1 MPFTPHFLAQGA
13 YLRVVL
19 HAESALAYALEVGS
33 LRFFQAASAF
43 FLLHKTVAKS
53 ISLAFCHRTT
63 VFELLLF
70 HLGSF
75 LINRVFFYR
84 HIERG
89 CQRLTGKMGGV
100 VEVDFRTAYR
110 DWQRQGERV
119 MARYTDGRH
128 GNIFSIGLVLHQV
141 HCRGRSPVLCGMW
154 GAEYRDLV

>member
-43 FLLHKTVAKS
+43 FLLHKTAAKNE
-53 ISLAFCHRTT
+53 SLALRHRTT

-75 LINRVFFYR
+75 FNQPGILL
-84 HIERG
+84 
-89 CQRLTGKMGGV
+89 Q
-100 VEVDFRTAYR
+100 AYR
-110 DWQRQGERV
+110 EGLS
-119 MARYTDGRH
+119 ATDGQN
-128 GNIFSIGLVLHQV
+128 GG
-141 HCRGRSPVLCGMW
+141 CGRGRFP
-154 GAEYRDLV
+154 YRLSG

>member
-43 FLLHKTVAKS
+43 FLLHKTAAKS
-53 ISLAFCHRTT
+53 ESLALRHRTT
-63 VFELLLF
+63 VFELLLI

-100 VEVDFRTAYR
+100 VEV
-110 DWQRQGERV
+110 E
-119 MARYTDGRH
+119 ARHSH
-128 GNIFSIGLVLHQV
+128 G
-141 HCRGRSPVLCGMW
+141 
-154 GAEYRDLV
+154 